1 MNTPNQPQ
9 PDRPPIG
16 ALIRMSYHGV
26 MQSDVLEVTGH
37 TARGFTYRGA
47 KPISIPRLGIQ
58 GTGTGEIFVDVEGV
72 PGAWE
77 LQPQPDAGAGLTKKI
92 TDAFLRWPLP
102 ASVCSDPCASERGC
116 AHRIGTNLLTAV
128 EAEQMVREVV
138 LPFLPPILL
147 KRSTLTEE
155 QKTANVCRILGNSI
169 INDDKA
175 QKMTNEQLRVAVI
188 NKVWAD
194 MDISGEPSALV
205 MELLERLNKQPAH
218 SQDRLALVA
227 QALADNHG
235 ESEEGTSSGYLSDAR
250 AVLGAL
256 ATPAPHAA
264 QAEVLRE
271 KYYLL
276 ENADS
281 VTPQILHAF
290 ATPQERDVATIG
302 LIFGEEISTQDEAEQ
317 WDKYRQELIDT
328 GLTPTGHDGGMGD
341 TTDGAKEAN
350 EFGQWS
356 KEAQLVRQEKLT
368 SALWGFAHD
377 IQHYPHNAKSADG
390 TSVNLEA
397 VACAQEIILGIFH
410 QKKISIQ

>member
-72 PGAWE
+72 PVAWE

-147 KRSTLTEE
+147 KRS
-155 QKTANVCRILGNSI
+155 
-169 INDDKA
+169 
-175 QKMTNEQLRVAVI
+175 
-188 NKVWAD
+188 
-194 MDISGEPSALV
+194 
-205 MELLERLNKQPAH
+205 
-218 SQDRLALVA
+218 
-227 QALADNHG
+227 
-235 ESEEGTSSGYLSDAR
+235 TSSGYLSDAR

-328 GLTPTGHDGGMGD
+328 GRIEFEGDPGLEWFSALTPTGHDGGMGD

>member
-1 MNTPNQPQ
+1 MNTNQ
-9 PDRPPIG
+9 
-16 ALIRMSYHGV
+16 S
-26 MQSDVLEVTGH
+26 
-37 TARGFTYRGA
+37 
-47 KPISIPRLGIQ
+47 
-58 GTGTGEIFVDVEGV
+58 
-72 PGAWE
+72 
-77 LQPQPDAGAGLTKKI
+77 QPQPDAGAGLTAQQPCRELVEKVKGA
-92 TDAFLRWPLP
+92 DCPEVAELWVRAFM
-102 ASVCSDPCASERGC
+102 ADTISA
-116 AHRIGTNLLTAV
+116 T
-128 EAEQMVREVV
+128 
-138 LPFLPPILL
+138 
-147 KRSTLTEE
+147 
-155 QKTANVCRILGNSI
+155 
-169 INDDKA
+169 
-175 QKMTNEQLRVAVI
+175 
-188 NKVWAD
+188 NKVCAK
-194 MDISGEPSALV
+194 M
-205 MELLERLNKQPAH
+205 
-218 SQDRLALVA
+218 LAA
-227 QALADNHG
+227 A
-235 ESEEGTSSGYLSDAR
+235 
-250 AVLGAL
+250 
-256 ATPAPHAA
+256 PAPHAA
-264 QAEVLRE
+264 QAEALRE

-276 ENADS
+276 ENADG

-328 GLTPTGHDGGMGD
+328 GRIEFEGDPGLEWFSALTPTGHDGGMGD